1 MAIIPI
7 PTTLAR
13 LQPYIDIF
21 AVRGGMSIDDAVKG
35 VVNGSEVKIGSI
47 TSLNIQMKRDTAIW
61 REFDSARAG
70 LPKEVYPGLP
80 TYELT
85 LNKIMLYKDMFN
97 ASGSTPDSI
106 MTLFGFNDWNAGFD
120 IVSQSRP
127 LMIKVQLLSPR
138 DTAGN
143 VVAGYPGFSNLIF
156 YDVWLD
162 AFPLK
167 FGLEGTDLT
176 IDQEV
181 GAKAAGI
188 IFS

>member
-7 PTTLAR
+7 PQTLAR

-21 AVRGGMSIDDAVKG
+21 AVRGGMSIDDAIKG
-35 VVNGSEVKIGSI
+35 VINGTEQKLGTISSIDVK
-47 TSLNIQMKRDTAIW
+47 MDRDTSIW
-61 REFDSARAG
+61 REFNSDRAG
-70 LPKEVYPGLP
+70 LPKEVTPGLP

-85 LNKIMLYKDMFN
+85 LNKIMLYKDLFN
-97 ASGSTPDSI
+97 ASGQAHESI
-106 MTLFGFNDWNAGFD
+106 MTLFGFNEWNSGFD
-120 IVSQSRP
+120 VVSQYRP

-143 VVAGYPGFSNLIF
+143 LVAGYPNFGNLIF

-162 AFPLK
+162 AFPMK
-167 FGLEGTDLT
+167 FGLDGTDLV

-181 GAKAAGI
+181 GAKAAGV